1 MHDLPVTTYSQ
12 KAQRYFFLK
21 PQALLS
27 ELCINRGQRSCI
39 WQPGAEFLYI
49 LDLSE
54 CFIFMRH
61 LSSHQWYVKLQL
73 YLQSYCSE
81 QLSLHLLEGALHRE
95 FALAIKNFPMLETDR
110 SPGQFSNPSHVFSGY
125 HKCLFKAQTHQET

>member
-61 LSSHQWYVKLQL
+61 LSSH
-73 YLQSYCSE
+73 
-81 QLSLHLLEGALHRE
+81 
-95 FALAIKNFPMLETDR
+95 
-110 SPGQFSNPSHVFSGY
+110 
-125 HKCLFKAQTHQET
+125 